1 MTIHRTA
8 VVDPAAE
15 IDPGAEIGP
24 YAIIEGKVK
33 IAAGTRV
40 MPHVYITSNTTIG
53 PGNVI
58 HPFAVL
64 GNAPQD
70 LSYRGAETFLR
81 IGEGNTIREGC
92 SIHRGSKEGGA
103 TVVGD
108 NNFLMAYCHLGHDCV
123 VGNEVIIANGALLA
137 GHVHVEDKA
146 FISGNVIIHQFT
158 DVGSLTMLGGGA
170 KVTKG
175 VPPFMML
182 VERGLVVGL
191 NVVGLRRAGFSA
203 EDLRRVKRAYQ
214 ILYRSGLN
222 VSQAV
227 AQIEQEDLGPR
238 AAAIVDFIRR
248 SRRGI
253 SRHARSGE
261 LNLEERS

>member
-1 MTIHRTA
+1 MTIHKTA

-15 IDPGAEIGP
+15 IDSAAEIGP

-40 MPHVYITSNTTIG
+40 MSHAFITSNTTIG
-53 PGNVI
+53 PDNVI

-81 IGEGNTIREGC
+81 IGKGNIIREGC

-108 NNFLMAYCHLGHDCV
+108 NNFLMGYCHLGHDCV
-123 VGNEVIIANGALLA
+123 IGDEVIIANAALLA
-137 GHVHVEDKA
+137 GHVHVGDKS
-146 FISGNVIIHQFT
+146 FISGNAVFHQFV
-158 DVGSLTMLGGGA
+158 DIGPLTMIGGAA

-175 VPPFMML
+175 VPPYMMV
-182 VERGLVVGL
+182 VERSLVVGL
-191 NVVGLRRAGFSA
+191 NVVGLRP
-203 EDLRRVKRAYQ
+203 
-214 ILYRSGLN
+214 GLN

-227 AQIEQEDLGPR
+227 AEIEKEDLGPGGK
-238 AAAIVDFIRR
+238 AIVDFIGR

-253 SRHARSGE
+253 CRHSRVGE
-261 LNLEERS
+261 SELY

>member
-1 MTIHRTA
+1 MTVHRTA

-40 MPHVYITSNTTIG
+40 MSHAYITSNTTIG
-53 PGNVI
+53 PDNVI

-81 IGEGNTIREGC
+81 IGKGNTIREGC

-146 FISGNVIIHQFT
+146 FISGNVVVHQFC
-158 DVGSLTMLGGGA
+158 DIGPLTMIGGGA

-175 VPPFMML
+175 VPPYMML
-182 VERGLVVGL
+182 VERGAVVGL
-191 NVVGLRRAGFSA
+191 NSVGLRRAGFSP
-203 EDLRRVKRAYQ
+203 EDRRRIKEAYSL
-214 ILYRSGLN
+214 LYRSGLN
-222 VSQAV
+222 VSQAL
-227 AQIEQEDLGPR
+227 AEIEKRDLGPG
-238 AAAIVDFIRR
+238 AAAIVDFVRR

-253 SRHARSGE
+253 SRHARIGGRE
-261 LNLEERS
+261 DEM

>member
-1 MTIHRTA
+1 MSIHRTA

-40 MPHVYITSNTTIG
+40 LGHAYITSNTTIG
-53 PGNVI
+53 PDNLI

-64 GNAPQD
+64 GNGPQD
-70 LSYRGAETFLR
+70 LSYAGARTFLR
-81 IGEGNTIREGC
+81 IGRGNTIREGC
-92 SIHRGSKEGGA
+92 SIHRGSQEGGA

-108 NNFLMAYCHLGHDCV
+108 NNYLMAYSHLGHDCV
-123 VGNEVIIANGALLA
+123 IGDEVIVANGALLA

-146 FISGNVIIHQFT
+146 FISGNAVVHQFV
-158 DVGSLTMLGGGA
+158 DIGSLTMIGGAA

-175 VPPFMML
+175 VPPYMML
-182 VERGLVVGL
+182 VERGTVVGL
-191 NVVGLRRAGFSA
+191 NVVGLRREGFTP
-203 EDLRRVKRAYQ
+203 EDRRQIKEAYKL
-214 ILYRSGLN
+214 LYHSGLN
-222 VSQAV
+222 VTQAL
-227 AQIEQEDLGPR
+227 AEIEQRGLGPKVE
-238 AAAIVDFIRR
+238 AMVEFIRR

-253 SRHARSGE
+253 SRHSRKEPSE
-261 LNLEERS
+261 L